1 MSRDKIK
8 DDKYFEDYIIYQ
20 NKRIAKFK
28 QALNAISSSDI
39 DKKRTCLGMIA
50 GFQRDLINAKYSIGA
65 LKPEMKK
72 VVCEYIS
79 IIKEIG
85 VDNYEEYINVI
96 SLAILFDLRDEVTE
110 ISTKEPLNDRLT
122 DILMAHSS
130 VGKELRFKEYYGSFC
145 DYLDGIIDVR
155 QFERYMNEE
164 WYKSSEGMYWYDSH
178 KSGEDIYTG
187 YWSWLAAA
195 CLKVKK
201 EVTHGTVQYIP
212 YDVI

>member
-1 MSRDKIK
+1 MKN
-8 DDKYFEDYIIYQ
+8 DKYFEDYIIYQ

-28 QALNAISSSDI
+28 QALNAISPSDI
-39 DKKRTCLGMIA
+39 DKRQTCLGILA

-72 VVCEYIS
+72 VVCEYIN

-85 VDNYEEYINVI
+85 VNNYEEYINVI
-96 SLAILFDLRDEVTE
+96 SLAILFDLMDEVAE

-122 DILMAHSS
+122 DILMGKPN
-130 VGKELRFKEYYGSFC
+130 VEKELRFKEYYGQFC
-145 DYLDGIIDVR
+145 NYLEGFIGLIE
-155 QFERYMNEE
+155 FEKYMNEE

-178 KSGEDIYTG
+178 KSTEDVYTG

-201 EVTHGTVQYIP
+201 EGEHGTVQFIP